1 MQKKI
6 IICGLADIQKCVEKF
21 SPDKML
27 TIINKNFE
35 PETPSG
41 MDKNR
46 HLKMLIDDI
55 SEPREGFI
63 LPQKHHAQAL
73 LDFTNDWDTTKPL
86 LVHCHMGISRS
97 TSTSLGVAAK
107 YDPDNIKSLVRK
119 VIAQNSYLEKVFEG
133 DLKSWPLYF
142 TPQIL
147 PSTNSKVFYIG
158 DAFNGFLPTLAQGA
172 GQSIESAYEL
182 FNLINEDKEDIQN
195 AYYQERL
202 RRAKIV
208 RRRSNINFFVF
219 I

>member
-6 IICGLADIQKCVEKF
+6 IICGLADIQECVDKF

-63 LPQKHHAQAL
+63 LPEKHHTQEL
-73 LDFTNDWDTTKPL
+73 LDFTDDWDKTKPI

-97 TSTSLGVAAK
+97 TATSLGIAAK
-107 YDPDNIKSLVRK
+107 YSPENI
-119 VIAQNSYLEKVFEG
+119 
-133 DLKSWPLYF
+133 
-142 TPQIL
+142 
-147 PSTNSKVFYIG
+147 
-158 DAFNGFLPTLAQGA
+158 
-172 GQSIESAYEL
+172 EL
-182 FNLINEDKEDIQN
+182 II
-195 AYYQERL
+195 
-202 RRAKIV
+202 
-208 RRRSNINFFVF
+208 
-219 I
+219 